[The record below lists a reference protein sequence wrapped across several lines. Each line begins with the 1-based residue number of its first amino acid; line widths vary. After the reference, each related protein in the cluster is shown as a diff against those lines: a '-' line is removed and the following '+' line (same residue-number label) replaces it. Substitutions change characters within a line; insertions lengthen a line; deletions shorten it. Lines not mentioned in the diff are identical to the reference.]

1 MAEESEAIEEETT
14 SDPAEGEDRA
24 RSGPGFIRGLVLGM
38 IVGAAG
44 ATLFAPAT
52 GEQIR
57 QRVAEEAAP
66 VLKRSEGEGGPE
78 GPPEDTPM
86 ARMRGALDRVR
97 SRVQEASEEA
107 QEAAREAEEQS
118 RARYEEL
125 TRQEEPP
132 A

>member
-1 MAEESEAIEEETT
+1 MAEESPGIEEEPTV
-14 SDPAEGEDRA
+14 DPEEGESDA
-24 RSGPGFIRGLVLGM
+24 RSGPGFIRGVVFGM

-52 GEQIR
+52 GEETR
-57 QRVAEEAAP
+57 QRIGEEAAP
-66 VLKRSEGEGGPE
+66 VLKPQEGEGGPE
-78 GPPEDTPM
+78 GSPLDAPM
-86 ARMRGALDRVR
+86 ARLRGVLDRVR

-107 QEAAREAEEQS
+107 QVAAREAEEQS
-118 RARYEEL
+118 RAHYEEL